1 LTAPYHLRH
10 HGHVDGRQLTRSRVN
25 RRIAGVCGGIGEYF
39 DVDPT
44 LVRVIFVLVT
54 FLGLAGIIVY
64 VVLWIVMPEAPVGSE
79 PPQIPAGF
87 TGSTP
92 AIRIAEDR
100 FARGEITA
108 QELQQIRDDLSGG
121 S

>member
-1 LTAPYHLRH
+1 MTAPHHLRH

-39 DVDPT
+39 DIDPT

-79 PPQIPAGF
+79 PPQTPAGF

>member
-1 LTAPYHLRH
+1 LTGGDPVRH
-10 HGHVDGRQLTRSRVN
+10 HGCVDGRQLVRSRVN
-25 RRIAGVCGGIGEYF
+25 RRVAGVCGGIGEYF
-39 DVDPT
+39 DIDPT

-64 VVLWIVMPEAPVGSE
+64 IVLWIVMPEAPVGSE
-79 PPQIPAGF
+79 PPQTPAGF
-87 TGSTP
+87 TGATP
-92 AIRIAEDR
+92 AIRLAEDR

-108 QELQQIRDDLSGG
+108 QELQQIRDDLSGV